1 MRTMSSTRPRRR
13 IPRPH
18 RSLTVVSAVVACVF
32 GTLGGACASSSG
44 GGPADAVRGHLTAV
58 RQGDERAA
66 LAWLTEEG
74 RSRAPLMP
82 APAEA
87 ARVESVAEVGRAARW
102 VGEREVEV
110 VRAREGWRI
119 ARGVLALFSVESAE
133 SALQALG
140 RALEARDFARV
151 YDLVPLEGR
160 GFGSAAALEKLL
172 SGHPAWMALAS
183 AINAGRVGWVTRE
196 SDLAEASVAVD
207 GAEHRVVLKRA
218 DGGWKVFDVL
228 PRSGYLRTR

>member
-1 MRTMSSTRPRRR
+1 MRTMSSTRPARR
-13 IPRPH
+13 ILAHQRGLPL
-18 RSLTVVSAVVACVF
+18 RSALIGCVVGA
-32 GTLGGACASSSG
+32 LGGGCASSAAR
-44 GGPADAVRGHLTAV
+44 GPADAVRGHLAAV
-58 RQGDERAA
+58 REGDEQAA

-74 RSRAPLMP
+74 RSRAPLIP

-87 ARVESVAEVGRAARW
+87 ARVESVAEVGRLARW
-102 VGEREVEV
+102 EGEREVEV

-183 AINAGRVGWVTRE
+183 AINAGRIGWVTRE
-196 SDLAEASVAVD
+196 ADHAEAAVAVD

-228 PRSGYLRTR
+228 PRSGYLRSR

>member
-1 MRTMSSTRPRRR
+1 MRTMSSTRPARR
-13 IPRPH
+13 ILCFQRGLPLRAA
-18 RSLTVVSAVVACVF
+18 LLGVVF
-32 GTLGGACASSSG
+32 GGLCGACASG
-44 GGPADAVRGHLTAV
+44 TGAGPTDAVRGHLVAV
-58 RQGDERAA
+58 HEGDEKAA

-74 RSRAPLMP
+74 RSRAPLIP

-87 ARVESVAEVGRAARW
+87 ASLESVAEVGRAARW
-102 VGEREVEV
+102 TGEREVEV

-119 ARGVLALFSVESAE
+119 AKGVLALFSVESAE

-172 SGHPAWMALAS
+172 SGHPAWMALAA

-196 SDLAEASVAVD
+196 ADHAEASVAVD

-228 PRSGYLRTR
+228 PRNGYLRAR

>member
-1 MRTMSSTRPRRR
+1 MRTMSSTHPTTRFRLCATR
-13 IPRPH
+13 
-18 RSLTVVSAVVACVF
+18 LWLLVVLA
-32 GTLGGACASSSG
+32 G
-44 GGPADAVRGHLTAV
+44 GGVVGCATAGSGEPAEAVRRHLAAV
-58 RQGDERAA
+58 REGDERAA
-66 LAWLTEEG
+66 LAWLTDEG
-74 RSRAPLMP
+74 RSRAPLIP

-87 ARVESVAEVGRAARW
+87 ASVETVSEVGRAARW
-102 VGEREVEV
+102 VGDREVEV

-160 GFGSAAALEKLL
+160 GFGSAAALEARLG
-172 SGHPAWMALAS
+172 GHPAWMALAA

-196 SDLAEASVAVD
+196 VDHAEAAVAVD

-228 PRSGYLRTR
+228 PRSGYLRAR

>member
-1 MRTMSSTRPRRR
+1 MGTMSSTRSRRR
-13 IPRPH
+13 IRWPRSGLP
-18 RSLTVVSAVVACVF
+18 LISAV
-32 GTLGGACASSSG
+32 LGCALVIPVGACASRAG
-44 GGPADAVRGHLTAV
+44 GGPADAVRGHLMAV
-58 RQGDERAA
+58 HEGDERAA

-74 RSRAPLMP
+74 RSRAPLIP

-87 ARVESVAEVGRAARW
+87 ARVDSVAEVGRAARW
-102 VGEREVEV
+102 SGEREVEV

-119 ARGVLALFSVESAE
+119 ARGVLALFSVASAE

-140 RALEARDFARV
+140 RALEAKDFARV

-172 SGHPAWMALAS
+172 SGHPAWMALAAS
-183 AINAGRVGWVTRE
+183 INAGRVGWVSRE
-196 SDLAEASVAVD
+196 SDHAEASVAVD